1 MTDNEITYEIR
12 GAVYDVY
19 KELGPGLLE
28 SVYEEALCF
37 ELEKRGLTVERQVQ
51 VPIKYKGIILKTEL
65 RLDLLVENQVI
76 IELKSVEELKKVFY
90 KQLLTYLRLMNK
102 KVGLLVNFNTED
114 ILSSMKR
121 IVN

>member
-76 IELKSVEELKKVFY
+76 IELKSVEEMKNVFY

-102 KVGLLVNFNTED
+102 RVGLLVNFNTED

-121 IVN
+121 VVN